1 MISAGDIGI
10 RKDSRRKLLDQTLE
24 ISDVTEEDAGQYICN
39 VETFGSPLDQ
49 VHTVSVLGKTPFQT
63 RLLTNFIPVPPSIQ
77 SVTHQ
82 DGKIKV
88 QAGSSVTIQCNA
100 RGNPTPQITWS
111 RQVCTVISHIL

>member
-1 MISAGDIGI
+1 MISAGDIVI
-10 RKDSRRKLLDQTLE
+10 RKDARMKLLDQSLE

-39 VETFGSPLDQ
+39 METFGSPLDQ

-77 SVTHQ
+77 SVPQ
-82 DGKIKV
+82 DGEIKV
-88 QAGSSVTIQCNA
+88 LAGSSVTIQCRA

-111 RQVCTVISHIL
+111 RQVCTIISHIL